1 MVSDIMLDSGSIN
14 KMPFHTSE
22 TRTFRNAFLTN
33 MAQVTPRPDEPIDK
47 ALKRLKKQLDRE
59 DVLREC
65 RRRRHFQKPSAVK
78 RQKMKEAKF
87 KAYLKSRYED

>member
-1 MVSDIMLDSGSIN
+1 MIDG
-14 KMPFHTSE
+14 TSKILVLI
-22 TRTFRNAFLTN
+22 TYTHN

-47 ALKRLKKQLDRE
+47 ALKRLKKQLDRD

-65 RRRRHFQKPSAVK
+65 RRRRYFTKPSAVK

>member
-1 MVSDIMLDSGSIN
+1 MLS
-14 KMPFHTSE
+14 HTSV
-22 TRTFRNAFLTN
+22 TRPSRNSLHQIAN
-33 MAQVTPRPDEPIDK
+33 MSKVNLRPDEPIDK
-47 ALKRLKKQLDRE
+47 ALKRLKKQLDRD

-65 RRRRHFQKPSAVK
+65 RRRRYFQKPSAVK